1 MCSFHRNEKN
11 EMKKMPRESFMNV
24 NNNNDN
30 FDSNENIRGLE
41 HTGLLCI
48 LTFIHKLMRLRKRN
62 KANTDHMKLTDDL
75 RATTKLSSFGFWI
88 LL

>member
-1 MCSFHRNEKN
+1 
-11 EMKKMPRESFMNV
+11 MPRELFMNV
-24 NNNNDN
+24 NNNN
-30 FDSNENIRGLE
+30 FDSNENVRALE

-75 RATTKLSSFGFWI
+75 RATTKLRKQSVLLDFGFWI